1 MRILLYWYKLGV
13 KKYVLGENLLEVF
26 NEWYEEIVDNTK
38 DSKLFT
44 CRNGLYDC
52 YWKNVDWGSEVVV

>member
-1 MRILLYWYKLGV
+1 M
-13 KKYVLGENLLEVF
+13 GENLLKIF
-26 NEWYEEIVDNTK
+26 NEGYEEIVDNTK

-44 CRNGLYDC
+44 CRNGLYDY